1 VSVAT
6 AERQRAWTGPAFL
19 SAGFRPFF
27 LAAGLWAIA
36 AIAIWPAFFM
46 GEVAIPTAFPPV
58 DWHVHEMIFGYGAA
72 VIAGFLLT
80 AIPNWTGRLPVAGL
94 PLGCLALLWVAGRI
108 AIFFSGLIGPLLA
121 AIVDAAFLLALA
133 GVAAREVLAGKNTRN
148 LKVVV
153 LILLLAAANIGFHAE
168 SAVTGSAS
176 AATRAGLAVIIM
188 LILVIGGRVVPSFTH
203 NWLGRRG
210 DPERPVSFGRADG
223 IVMAVSALALLL
235 WVVLPEEA
243 WTAAPL
249 AVAGLA
255 NLWRLSRWRGLA
267 TVPDRLVLVLHGG
280 FFFAA
285 LGFLFAAAAIL
296 APDWL
301 APGAAL
307 HVWAIGAIGTMTL
320 AMMTRATLGHT
331 GHALAASPGT
341 QFVYLAVIVAML
353 ARVAAGLWPEAMVP
367 LLHAAATAWVAGFA
381 GFAAIYGPML
391 VRPRPGREG

>member
-1 VSVAT
+1 VAT
-6 AERQRAWTGPAFL
+6 AERQRSWTGPAFL

-27 LAAGLWAIA
+27 LSAGLWAIA

-72 VIAGFLLT
+72 VVAGFLLS
-80 AIPNWTGRLPVAGL
+80 AIPNWTGRLPVAGW

-108 AIFFSGLIGPLLA
+108 AIFLSRIIGWLPA

-133 GVAAREVLAGKNTRN
+133 AVVAREVVAGRNTRN

-153 LILLLAAANIGFHAE
+153 LVLLLAAANIGFHAE
-168 SAVTGSAS
+168 SAFAGSAS
-176 AATRAGLAVIIM
+176 LATRAGLAVIIM

-210 DPERPVSFGRADG
+210 DPERPVPFGRADG
-223 IVMAVSALALLL
+223 VVMAVSALALLL
-235 WVVLPEEA
+235 WVVLPGEA

-249 AVAGLA
+249 AVAGMA

-267 TVPDRLVLVLHGG
+267 ALPDRLVLVLHGG
-280 FFFAA
+280 FLFAA

-296 APDWL
+296 DPGQL

-331 GHALAASPGT
+331 GHALAASRGT
-341 QFVYLAVIVAML
+341 QIVYLAVIVAML

-367 LLHAAATAWVAGFA
+367 LLHAAAAAWVAGFA
-381 GFAAIYGPML
+381 GFAVIYGPML
-391 VRPRPGREG
+391 VGPRPGRHG